1 MIARL
6 FTDHPRSVDENYA
19 EHFVVAGGFALAM
32 LWGGLRVLVHA
43 VVPGLFITA
52 GSTTIKHLNAR
63 MVEQREKKRDSIA
76 EMHCCEWI
84 I

>member
-1 MIARL
+1 MLNRL
-6 FTDHPRSVDENYA
+6 FVDHPRSVEENYV

-43 VVPGLFITA
+43 VIPGLFISA
-52 GSTTIKHLNAR
+52 GSSTIKHLNAR
-63 MVEQREKKRDSIA
+63 MIEQREKKRDSVT

>member
-1 MIARL
+1 MLNRL
-6 FTDHPRSVDENYA
+6 FIDHPHSIDENYA
-19 EHFVVAGGFALAM
+19 EHFVVASGFAFAM

-43 VVPGLFITA
+43 IIPGLCITA
-52 GSTTIKHLNAR
+52 GSSTIKKLNAR
-63 MVEQREKKRDSIA
+63 MVEQRAKKRDSIA